1 MPCKIGLSGR
11 LSFIAIFLSSVF
23 LSCKAYAG
31 FAKPSSNNQQSL
43 PSVLKAD
50 DVEGDQINGL
60 MNATGNVELRRD
72 NSVVFADKMTY
83 DKNSGWVRA
92 IGNIKI
98 KNIEIGNVVASD
110 ARIKDDFS
118 TGVFSDTVMVMN
130 DGSYL
135 VSPQVDRETPE
146 VTVLHS
152 AIYSICPNPEIG
164 ADNALAGKKRDMIS
178 IKSKTTTIDRG
189 QQNFKVNH
197 GIVRLYNIPLLYTPY
212 LKSAFPSKERQ
223 TGFLPPSYIR
233 NKYGFGLQVPFYVNI
248 APEKDLTIST
258 YMNPG
263 QNIYIIN
270 NEFRHLTSYGE
281 YKLIPEI
288 ANNNITY
295 ANDATTIS
303 RSTSEYR
310 WNLQG
315 KGLFDFTKNTGFD
328 FVLNDVYDR
337 NYLRDYHNNYVGY
350 TMSKANLDYIY
361 RRDYYSLQT
370 IKFQELENASEEK
383 SAPTIL
389 PMVDG
394 HVESKPGIWKE
405 KYALTS
411 NITTITREDGLEYRR
426 ATATP
431 EVNLP
436 LNLNGNLL
444 SFNAKVQSDFYSLE
458 NNFKGTTP
466 TTTYNS
472 AIINYRPEASINWS
486 LPLIRRTKEN
496 SFMVEP
502 MANIV
507 ISSFK
512 KSPYALPDEDSN
524 DSELTVSNL
533 FVSDR
538 IAGFDRNE
546 AGSRT
551 SYGAKTSY
559 FNKYGEYGLI
569 LGQSYRMKNESQD
582 VTIRGFNDNDK
593 SNFVG
598 LMYYRMPK
606 HLYVSYAF
614 QLNESNYQNEV
625 NEVIASLDLER
636 FIFSTNYLLM
646 LQNSQNSLKKEQL
659 SFSAKMKFTP
669 RTSTS
674 LMANKDMVT
683 GRILNRSIAFNYD
696 GCCTIFSFIMTQS
709 NQSNLTKPS
718 NSFSFSLSFKNL

>member
-1 MPCKIGLSGR
+1 MLCKSR

-23 LSCKAYAG
+23 ASVSSYAG
-31 FAKPSSNNQQSL
+31 FVKPSSNNQESL

-50 DVEGDQINGL
+50 DVEGDQIKGL
-60 MNATGNVELRRD
+60 MSATGHVELRRD
-72 NSVVFADKMTY
+72 NSVVFADQMTY

-110 ARIKDDFS
+110 AKIKDDFS
-118 TGVFSDTVMVMN
+118 TGVFSNSTMVMN

-135 VSPQVDRETPE
+135 VSPQIDRESPE

-152 AIYSICPNPEIG
+152 AIYSICPNPEISE
-164 ADNALAGKKRDMIS
+164 DNSLAGKKRDMIS

-189 QQNFKVNH
+189 QQNFKVKH
-197 GIVRLYNIPLLYTPY
+197 GVVRLYNIPVLYTPY

-233 NKYGFGLQVPFYVNI
+233 NKYGFGVQVPFYVNI
-248 APEKDLTIST
+248 APNKDLTIST

-263 QNIYIIN
+263 QGIYIVN

-281 YKLIPEI
+281 YKIIPEI

-295 ANDATTIS
+295 ANDTTTIS
-303 RSTSEYR
+303 RSQSKYR

-315 KGLFDFTKNTGFD
+315 QGIFDFTKNTGFD

-361 RRDYYSLQT
+361 RRDYYSLKT
-370 IKFQELENASEEK
+370 IKFQELENAADEK
-383 SAPTIL
+383 SAPTIF
-389 PMVDG
+389 PMVDA
-394 HVESKPGIWKE
+394 HIESRPGAWKE
-405 KYALTS
+405 KYILTS
-411 NITTITREDGLEYRR
+411 NTNIISREDGLQYRR

-436 LNLNGNLL
+436 VNVNGNLFN
-444 SFNAKVQSDFYSLE
+444 FNAKVQSDFYSLE
-458 NNFKGTTP
+458 NNFKGTAP

-486 LPLIRRTKEN
+486 LPLIKRFREN
-496 SFMVEP
+496 ILMIEP

-507 ISSFK
+507 VSSFK

-546 AGSRT
+546 AGTRT
-551 SYGAKTSY
+551 SYGARTSL
-559 FNKYGEYGLI
+559 FNKYGEYGLT
-569 LGQSYRMKNESQD
+569 LGQSFRFQNESQD

-598 LMYYRMPK
+598 LMSYRAPK
-606 HLYVSYAF
+606 HLYLSYAF

-625 NEVIASLDLER
+625 NEVIATLDYER
-636 FIFSTNYLLM
+636 FSFSANYLL
-646 LQNSQNSLKKEQL
+646 LLRNSQNTDKKDQV
-659 SFSAKMKFTP
+659 SFSSKVKFTQ
-669 RTSTS
+669 RTSTTVTAS
-674 LMANKDMVT
+674 KDMVT
-683 GRILNRSIAFNYD
+683 GRVLNRSVAFNYD